1 MQKEKDGRL
10 DYTFEF
16 ASKASNYIRHALAVV
31 TVGNGEL
38 TICKAREAL
47 LLYQICSIPNM
58 GMGSAFAVGNS
69 SANVNTLHIALGAAS
84 TGVCKA
90 CACASDQGCV
100 IPGKFYTLATG
111 ANERRWGKMK
121 PRLEQVVESFEGS
134 TRYDA
139 VG

>member
-1 MQKEKDGRL
+1 MVSSP
-10 DYTFEF
+10 F
-16 ASKASNYIRHALAVV
+16 AKRERQCCYIRPAVS
-31 TVGNGEL
+31 L
-38 TICKAREAL
+38 TWVWVCLCCRNL
-47 LLYQICSIPNM
+47 
-58 GMGSAFAVGNS
+58 

-84 TGVCKA
+84 TGVCRA

-121 PRLEQVVESFEGS
+121 PRLEQVVESFEVS